1 MNNKEQIQIDERI
14 FDILE
19 KKNKDIER
27 LYVEVSYLKMRLS
40 QYEDMSKYVSPDTI
54 ISTINQ
60 MYNSNFECWKEEYK
74 KRQAAEWKS

>member
-1 MNNKEQIQIDERI
+1 
-14 FDILE
+14 
-19 KKNKDIER
+19 
-27 LYVEVSYLKMRLS
+27 MRLS

-60 MYNSNFECWKEEYK
+60 MYDSNFECWKEEYK

>member
-27 LYVEVSYLKMRLS
+27 LYVEVS
-40 QYEDMSKYVSPDTI
+40 
-54 ISTINQ
+54 
-60 MYNSNFECWKEEYK
+60 F
-74 KRQAAEWKS
+74 